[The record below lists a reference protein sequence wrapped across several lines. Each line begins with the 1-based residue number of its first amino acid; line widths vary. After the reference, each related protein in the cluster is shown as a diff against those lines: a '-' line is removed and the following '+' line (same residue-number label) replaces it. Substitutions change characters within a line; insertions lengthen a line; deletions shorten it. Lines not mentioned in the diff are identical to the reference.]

1 MIRVGSIVILEYE
14 PLCDAH
20 SRVGKVICKV
30 TRNEI
35 DYCILKLHY
44 NGQLFVSPVEYLRR
58 PTKEERNRD
67 KRNDTYWRSEPNISI
82 VNAVLDEYP
91 TYYNC

>member
-14 PLCDAH
+14 PLCDAD

-67 KRNDTYWRSEPNISI
+67 KRNCSI
-82 VNAVLDEYP
+82 
-91 TYYNC
+91 